1 MQFIFLMFII
11 GSTRTILGPKILQHL
26 HFKITFK
33 SFYQRGWIGWF
44 IHFKGMKEK
53 SILFHALLCL
63 CLIESS
69 PSSILDSG
77 LEPIK
82 LGNRTI
88 LLFSVMVMWPKNEVT
103 LQNWLNP
110 TFYLGLQEFARNIY
124 LGHQKNS
131 SMFAVTMNMLSIGN
145 ICFRKASRI
154 INMKLWHNF
163 PLRYLLQNIVNIW
176 YFSGR
181 YRCSSLASEAAE
193 QSF

>member
-33 SFYQRGWIGWF
+33 SFYHRGWIGWF

-53 SILFHALLCL
+53 SILFHALL

-88 LLFSVMVMWPKNEVT
+88 LLFSVMVM
-103 LQNWLNP
+103 
-110 TFYLGLQEFARNIY
+110 
-124 LGHQKNS
+124 
-131 SMFAVTMNMLSIGN
+131 
-145 ICFRKASRI
+145 
-154 INMKLWHNF
+154 
-163 PLRYLLQNIVNIW
+163 
-176 YFSGR
+176 
-181 YRCSSLASEAAE
+181 
-193 QSF
+193 

>member
-124 LGHQKNS
+124 LGQQK
-131 SMFAVTMNMLSIGN
+131 
-145 ICFRKASRI
+145 
-154 INMKLWHNF
+154 KLFNVCSNNEYVEHWQH
-163 PLRYLLQNIVNIW
+163 LLQKGIKDHK
-176 YFSGR
+176 YET
-181 YRCSSLASEAAE
+181 LA
-193 QSF
+193 